1 MADRNLN
8 FSPDVTNVT
17 PELPDNSIINAVS
30 GIADNIAE
38 QSAQTKAL
46 ASIAATQ
53 VKFRQLDSQFRLQ
66 YAADPTNP
74 QGLKD
79 LTAQRQ
85 AFVNETATNV
95 PAMTQRAYTEKSIDL
110 GASSDASNALWTTHQ
125 QVRNT
130 VSNMQATRVTY
141 LNEANSSGRDF
152 AASGNVDLSTA
163 LNYLGAN
170 QSIQDFANPVLGAD
184 KTAAFL
190 KTFNSDYVKSFVAGV
205 AEISPQRAA
214 ALLDD
219 PNIKDHFSTQDRGDM
234 VDLIARTQKQQVL
247 AKNLQTTN
255 GDAGL
260 SDIVNNSDTNYFE
273 KRAAIDTLDMQ
284 GSISSKAAS
293 AARRVIK
300 SSDNLDTITD
310 TPVMADIINK
320 TYDLNANKN
329 KPSDYLMGV
338 QDLHQQILEKQASG
352 ELTAQDA
359 NKLAKTVTNLTSAKL
374 ADATT
379 SAGHQFRAANDQ
391 FKALPPEYRGDAT
404 RQLFYASFGQNM
416 TPDQLSN
423 QANVIIDKI
432 NQSRRSDAL
441 STVSRIGSDDT
452 FLKSLG
458 YTQEQVAIAAKNK
471 GISPQAVV
479 QALRG
484 KYAKTTKR
492 ARPVA
497 RVGAP
502 VDEPSENL
510 SPSGIKLDGLP
521 PELQT
526 MPELQDEDQ

>member
-17 PELPDNSIINAVS
+17 PELPDNSIISGVS
-30 GIADNIAE
+30 AIAENIAE
-38 QSAQTKAL
+38 QSATTKAL
-46 ASIAATQ
+46 AATAATQ
-53 VKFRQLDSQFRLQ
+53 VKFRQLDSEFRLQ
-66 YAADPTNP
+66 YASDPTNAL
-74 QGLKD
+74 GLKN
-79 LTAQRQ
+79 LTASRQ
-85 AFVNETATNV
+85 AFVNENAQNV
-95 PAMTQRAYTEKSIDL
+95 PAMTQRAYTDKAIEL
-110 GASSDASNALWTTHQ
+110 GQASDASNTLWTTHQ

-130 VSNMQATRVTY
+130 VNNMQSARVTY
-141 LNEANSSGRDF
+141 LNEANNSGRDF
-152 AASGNVDLSTA
+152 ATSGNVDLSSA

-170 QSIQDFANPVLGAD
+170 QSIQEFANPVLGAD

-205 AEISPQRAA
+205 AEISPKQAA

-234 VDLIARTQKQQVL
+234 VDLIARTQKQNAL
-247 AKNLQTTN
+247 ANNLKTTN

-260 SDIVNNSDTNYFE
+260 TDIVNNPDTNYFE

-359 NKLAKTVTNLTSAKL
+359 NKLSKSVSNLTSAKL
-374 ADATT
+374 ADATN
-379 SAGHQFRAANDQ
+379 SAGHQFRSANDQ

-404 RQLFYASFGQNM
+404 RQLFYASFGQKM
-416 TPDQLSN
+416 TDQQLSN

-432 NQSRRSDAL
+432 NQSRRADAL

-458 YTQEQVAIAAKNK
+458 YTQEQVAVAAKNK
-471 GISPQAVV
+471 GMTPQAVIS
-479 QALRG
+479 ALRG
-484 KYAKTTKR
+484 KYTKTSKR

-497 RVGAP
+497 NVAP
-502 VDEPSENL
+502 EDNTDTG
-510 SPSGIKLDGLP
+510 SPAGIKLDGLP
-521 PELQT
+521 PEIQT
-526 MPELQDEDQ
+526 MPELQDNEE

>member
-1 MADRNLN
+1 MAERDLN
-8 FSPDVTNVT
+8 FSPTVTAVT

-85 AFVNETATNV
+85 AFVNETSTNV
-95 PAMTQRAYTEKSIDL
+95 PAMTQRAYTDKAIDL

-141 LNEANSSGRDF
+141 LNEANNSGRDF
-152 AASGNVDLSTA
+152 ATSGNVDLSTA

-205 AEISPQRAA
+205 AEISPKRAA

-219 PNIKDHFSTQDRGDM
+219 PNIKEHFTTQDRGDM
-234 VDLIARTQKQQVL
+234 VDLIARTQKQQIL
-247 AKNLQTTN
+247 AKNLETTN

-260 SDIVNNSDTNYFE
+260 TDIVNSDTSYFE
-273 KRAAIDTLDMQ
+273 KRAAIDKLDMQ
-284 GSISSKAAS
+284 GAISSKAAS

-338 QDLHQQILEKQASG
+338 QDIHQQILEKQASG

-359 NKLAKTVTNLTSAKL
+359 NKLSKSVSNLTSAKL
-374 ADATT
+374 ADATN
-379 SAGHQFRAANDQ
+379 SAGHQFRSANDR

-404 RQLFYASFGQNM
+404 RQLFYASFGKNM
-416 TPDQLSN
+416 TDQQL
-423 QANVIIDKI
+423 ANNADQIIDKI
-432 NQSRRSDAL
+432 NQTRRSDAL
-441 STVSRIGSDDT
+441 STVSRISSDET
-452 FLKSLG
+452 FLNSLG

-471 GISPQAVV
+471 GITPQAVV

-484 KYAKTTKR
+484 KYTKSHKR
-492 ARPVA
+492 AAKVMNVA
-497 RVGAP
+497 PMEDNTDTSTPPA
-502 VDEPSENL
+502 
-510 SPSGIKLDGLP
+510 GIKLDALP
-521 PELQT
+521 PEIQV